1 MTFVEDM
8 SVDDSRIMRHCAE
21 LDRCNQRGGRM
32 LSVLDLIDAG
42 TLDLD
47 LAAYLMARITRGAS
61 FIVGA
66 KPGGAGKTTVMC
78 ALLNL
83 IPADMQIV
91 AATPDAVRRA
101 AQDDTLPRSCY
112 VCHEIGRGRYFAY
125 LWGSDLRAY
134 FSLLDKGHVLATNL
148 HADDLVEAREQ
159 ICADNLVPAAH
170 FNACTLALFVRMK
183 HRGRDTRRW
192 IEKVYVS
199 DGNSAHRPVF
209 DAQTSADAL
218 TSRDDGS
225 SEKSWMFR
233 CRRFLEDALQSN
245 VRTIEET
252 RQRVVDFLESP

>member
-1 MTFVEDM
+1 LTFVENM
-8 SVDDSRIMRHCAE
+8 SVDDPRIIRHCAE

-83 IPADMQIV
+83 ILPDMEIV
-91 AATPDAVRRA
+91 AATPDAVHRA
-101 AQDDTLPRSCY
+101 VRDDTVPKSCY

-125 LWGSDLRAY
+125 LWGADLRAY
-134 FSLLDKGHVLATNL
+134 FSLLDKGHGLATNL
-148 HADDLVEAREQ
+148 HADDLDEAREH
-159 ICADNLVPAAH
+159 ICSDNIVPASH
-170 FNACTLALFVRMK
+170 FNACNLALFVRMK
-183 HRGRDTRRW
+183 HRGRDPQRW
-192 IEKVYVS
+192 IDKVYVS
-199 DGNSAHRPVF
+199 DGHSPHRLAF
-209 DAQTSADAL
+209 DGRTNANPPML
-218 TSRDDGS
+218 RNDDS
-225 SEKSWMFR
+225 LEKRWMSR

-252 RQRVVDFLESP
+252 RQRVVDFLESR